1 MDFVV
6 KLSCWSKGV
15 AMFLSPRLYH
25 PDPWLC
31 TSGWLAEC
39 RDMDEGWADGRMGGW
54 ALAWVPAGGRLQKSQ
69 ERRSWKFQDV
79 SPNPVVAVQWLWS
92 PEALEVTPGSHRLWW
107 SGFAVPLV
115 KNDVVERVR
124 DDLQISSL
132 QISQESFVIH
142 HRLLSS
148 PAQSRHSGAMRAWW
162 MLVHE
167 LVLWRQ
173 QSDGYVPWRRSYHSM
188 WSSHPIIEVTHAI
201 LYQFLSLHFRVSVS
215 PFF

>member
-6 KLSCWSKGV
+6 KFSCWSKGV

-39 RDMDEGWADGRMGGW
+39 REMDEGWADGRMGFSLGSC
-54 ALAWVPAGGRLQKSQ
+54 GGHLQKSQ

-79 SPNPVVAVQWLWS
+79 SPNPVVAIQWLWS

-173 QSDGYVPWRRSYHSM
+173 RSDGYVPWRRRPEKIWKEM
-188 WSSHPIIEVTHAI
+188 WYIHIHGYV
-201 LYQFLSLHFRVSVS
+201 
-215 PFF
+215 

>member
-1 MDFVV
+1 MAVYV
-6 KLSCWSKGV
+6 GV
-15 AMFLSPRLYH
+15 TCRMQR
-25 PDPWLC
+25 D
-31 TSGWLAEC
+31 GW
-39 RDMDEGWADGRMGGW
+39 RMGGWADGRMGFSLGSC
-54 ALAWVPAGGRLQKSQ
+54 GGHLQKSQ

-79 SPNPVVAVQWLWS
+79 SPNPVVAIQWLWS

-173 QSDGYVPWRRSYHSM
+173 RSDGYVPWRRRPEKIWKEM
-188 WSSHPIIEVTHAI
+188 WYIHIHGYV
-201 LYQFLSLHFRVSVS
+201 
-215 PFF
+215 